1 MLMTN
6 ILLHSGII
14 SLIYFL
20 IVFLR
25 DKYIIKKERAVKALV
40 TESVIV
46 FASAMLGE
54 FSIQQMDNNIFQKS
68 GPTAFLG
75 KPEF

>member
-6 ILLHSGII
+6 TVVHSGII
-14 SLIYFL
+14 SVIYFI

-25 DKYIIKKERAVKALV
+25 DKYITKKVRPIKLLV
-40 TESVIV
+40 TEMVIV
-46 FASAMLGE
+46 FASAIIGE
-54 FSIQQMDNNIFQKS
+54 FSIQQLDNNILKKS

>member
-6 ILLHSGII
+6 TLVHSGII

-20 IVFLR
+20 IVFMR
-25 DKYIIKKERAVKALV
+25 DKYITKKERPVKLLV
-40 TESVIV
+40 TETVIV
-46 FASAMLGE
+46 FASAILGE
-54 FSIQQMDNNIFQKS
+54 ISIQQMDNNIFQKS

>member
-1 MLMTN
+1 MTN
-6 ILLHSGII
+6 TVVHSGII
-14 SLIYFL
+14 SVIYFI

-25 DKYIIKKERAVKALV
+25 DKYITKKVRPIKLLV
-40 TESVIV
+40 TEMVIV
-46 FASAMLGE
+46 FASAIIGE
-54 FSIQQMDNNIFQKS
+54 FSIQQLDNNILKKS

>member
-6 ILLHSGII
+6 TLVHSGII

-20 IVFLR
+20 IVFMR
-25 DKYIIKKERAVKALV
+25 DKYITKKERPVKLLV
-40 TESVIV
+40 TETVIV
-46 FASAMLGE
+46 FASAFLGE
-54 FSIQQMDNNIFQKS
+54 ISIQQMDNNIFQKS

>member
-6 ILLHSGII
+6 TVVHSGII
-14 SLIYFL
+14 SVIYFI

-25 DKYIIKKERAVKALV
+25 DKYITKKVRPIKLLV
-40 TESVIV
+40 TEMVIV
-46 FASAMLGE
+46 FASAIIGE
-54 FSIQQMDNNIFQKS
+54 CSIQQLDNNILKKS

>member
-6 ILLHSGII
+6 TLVHSGII

-20 IVFLR
+20 IVFMR
-25 DKYIIKKERAVKALV
+25 DKYIKKKERPVKQLV
-40 TESVIV
+40 TEAIIV

-54 FSIQQMDNNIFQKS
+54 FSIQQMDNNILQKS

>member
-6 ILLHSGII
+6 TLVHSGII

-20 IVFLR
+20 IVFMR
-25 DKYIIKKERAVKALV
+25 DKYITKKERPVKQLV
-40 TESVIV
+40 TEAIIV

-54 FSIQQMDNNIFQKS
+54 FSIQQMDNNILQKS

>member
-1 MLMTN
+1 MTN
-6 ILLHSGII
+6 TLVHSGII

-20 IVFLR
+20 IVFMR
-25 DKYIIKKERAVKALV
+25 DKYITKKERPVKLLV
-40 TESVIV
+40 TETVIV
-46 FASAMLGE
+46 FASAFLGE
-54 FSIQQMDNNIFQKS
+54 ISIQQMDNNIFQKS

>member
-1 MLMTN
+1 MTN
-6 ILLHSGII
+6 YLVHSGII
-14 SLIYFL
+14 AFIFFL

-25 DKYIIKKERAVKALV
+25 DKFIVKKERPIKVLV
-40 TESVIV
+40 TDTVAV
-46 FASAMLGE
+46 FASAIIGQYC
-54 FSIQQMDNNIFQKS
+54 IDKMDSGILKKS

>member
-25 DKYIIKKERAVKALV
+25 DKYIIKKERPVKALV

-54 FSIQQMDNNIFQKS
+54 FSIHQMDNNIFQKS

>member
-6 ILLHSGII
+6 TLVHSGII

-20 IVFLR
+20 IVFMR
-25 DKYIIKKERAVKALV
+25 DKYITKKERPVKLLV

-54 FSIQQMDNNIFQKS
+54 ISIQQMDNNIFQKS